1 MSKRE
6 MVGMTNSRQ
15 IVSTGLA
22 AATLAIV
29 LTYALGA
36 QAILQSPYAEPSHNL
51 YMSMFTPLIQATTGG
66 HESMARMHGGPASEP
81 AMQEMPESEMRG
93 TMGILANNMLGDP
106 QGMAAAGLGAVVLQ
120 GAAVLTVASFV
131 VSWKQKS
138 LIVGGSLAAS
148 GAILVALPLANMNF
162 AVPGPIIG
170 VVVGLGILGL
180 GMVKGIRTA
189 MVTKVDLK

>member
-1 MSKRE
+1 
-6 MVGMTNSRQ
+6 
-15 IVSTGLA
+15 
-22 AATLAIV
+22 
-29 LTYALGA
+29 
-36 QAILQSPYAEPSHNL
+36 
-51 YMSMFTPLIQATTGG
+51 
-66 HESMARMHGGPASEP
+66 
-81 AMQEMPESEMRG
+81 MPESEMRG
-93 TMGILANNMLGDP
+93 TMGILANNMLGGP
-106 QGMAAAGLGAVVLQ
+106 QGMAAAGLGAAVLQ
-120 GAAVLTVASFV
+120 GAAVLAVASFV

-138 LIVGGSLAAS
+138 LIVGGSLVAS